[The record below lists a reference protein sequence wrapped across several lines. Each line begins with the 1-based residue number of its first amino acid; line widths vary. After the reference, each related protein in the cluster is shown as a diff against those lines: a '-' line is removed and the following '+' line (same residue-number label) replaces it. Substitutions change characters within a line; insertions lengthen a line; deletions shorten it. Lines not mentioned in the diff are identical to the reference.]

1 MKLYMHPVST
11 ACRPVRL
18 FCKENGLAMEE
29 EVVDLLTGG
38 QHKEPYASLNPNR
51 QVPML
56 EDDGF
61 RLTEG
66 SAILKYL
73 AEKYQLPSYPSDLKK
88 RAKINEVMDWLNTG
102 FFAIS
107 DITLSIRSSFPIT
120 SAAATKPMPGRWPGG
135 NPVPK
140 NGCSC

>member
-18 FCKENGLAMEE
+18 LCMENGIAIEE
-29 EVVDLLTGG
+29 EIVDLMTGA
-38 QHKEPYASLNPNR
+38 QHREPYVSLNPNR

-56 EDDGF
+56 EDGDF

-73 AEKYQLPSYPSDLKK
+73 AEKYKLPSYPADLQK
-88 RAKINEVMDWLNTG
+88 RAKVNEVMDWL
-102 FFAIS
+102 
-107 DITLSIRSSFPIT
+107 
-120 SAAATKPMPGRWPGG
+120 
-135 NPVPK
+135 
-140 NGCSC
+140 